1 MTNKTYNGWSNYAT
15 WRIKLEIFDG
25 VEHFRANHLS
35 ICGYDPDGQ
44 PVDHEYIKDMAE
56 EIVLGDVN
64 EQSLAH
70 SYAHA
75 FMSDV
80 NWHEIAEHIN
90 DEIKE
95 NE

>member
-1 MTNKTYNGWSNYAT
+1 MTDKTYNGWSNYAT

-25 VEHFRANHLS
+25 YETA
-35 ICGYDPDGQ
+35 GQ
-44 PVDHEYIKDMAE
+44 RVDKEYLKDIAE